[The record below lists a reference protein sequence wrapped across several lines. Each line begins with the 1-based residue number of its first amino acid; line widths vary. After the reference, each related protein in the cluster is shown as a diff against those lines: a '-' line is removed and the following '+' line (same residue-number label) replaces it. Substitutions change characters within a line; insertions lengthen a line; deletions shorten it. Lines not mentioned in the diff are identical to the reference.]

1 MIDMTRSDASQHPR
15 GYQRACNARRR
26 REAASWPGPLHPAA
40 VERRGCPLDVVHDVD
55 VVLVAHPQL
64 VQLPPQALQPA
75 HLRLCQATPEPHPPR
90 PVASHVT
97 PPRQAGAG
105 AAPAP
110 QPAPPVLLE
119 ADVPRGVTSGV
130 PGTLAAQCRRAQVPG
145 VVGSRRLRVGQR
157 WWCKPTLPLWPV
169 VGAGECGASPHGRRR
184 TCTAAAAAM
193 CLPPP
198 DPDHLL
204 SLALQAP
211 PELFFSVP
219 WF

>member
-119 ADVPRGVTSGV
+119 ADVPRRVTSGV

-145 VVGSRRLRVGQR
+145 VVGES
-157 WWCKPTLPLWPV
+157 
-169 VGAGECGASPHGRRR
+169 
-184 TCTAAAAAM
+184 
-193 CLPPP
+193 
-198 DPDHLL
+198 
-204 SLALQAP
+204 QAP
-211 PELFFSVP
+211 GGAKVVVQAHAAPLARSGCGRVRGLAARTTP
-219 WF
+219 HLYCCSCRTNVSTTA